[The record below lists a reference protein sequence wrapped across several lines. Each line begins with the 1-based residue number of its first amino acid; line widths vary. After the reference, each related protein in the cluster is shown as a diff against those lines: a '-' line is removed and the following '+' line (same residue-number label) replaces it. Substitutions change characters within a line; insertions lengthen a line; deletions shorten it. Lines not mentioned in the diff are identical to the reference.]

1 MRQIRPIHIAYTLLI
16 FFFITEPLLRQGKTA
31 RSWQEGPAD
40 RGSTR
45 LLRAAVGLA
54 FLGMP
59 IAPLLNRMKIGRFH
73 SKTLAWSGIAA
84 MLAGLAL
91 RIWSF
96 QVLGAFYT
104 RTLRTSTQQHL
115 ITKGPYHLIRHPG
128 YLGNLLIWLGA
139 GLNTANWIAPATF
152 IIPMIGAYGYRI
164 QAEEALL
171 ADAFPQEY
179 PAYASHTWRLI
190 PFIY

>member
-1 MRQIRPIHIAYTLLI
+1 MRHIRPIHIAYSLLI
-16 FFFITEPLLRQGKTA
+16 FFFITEPLLRQGKAA
-31 RSWQEGPAD
+31 RSRQEGPTD

-45 LLRAAVGLA
+45 FLGAALGLA
-54 FLGMP
+54 FLGML
-59 IAPLLNRMKIGRFH
+59 IAPLLNRMKIGRLH
-73 SKTLAWSGIAA
+73 CKTLAWSGIVA
-84 MLAGLAL
+84 MFAGLAL
-91 RIWSF
+91 RIWSVR
-96 QVLGAFYT
+96 VLGAFYT

-128 YLGNLLIWLGA
+128 YLANLLMWLGA
-139 GLNTANWIAPATF
+139 GLTTANWIAPVTF

-164 QAEEALL
+164 QAEEAML

-179 PAYASHTWRLI
+179 PGYASHTWRLI